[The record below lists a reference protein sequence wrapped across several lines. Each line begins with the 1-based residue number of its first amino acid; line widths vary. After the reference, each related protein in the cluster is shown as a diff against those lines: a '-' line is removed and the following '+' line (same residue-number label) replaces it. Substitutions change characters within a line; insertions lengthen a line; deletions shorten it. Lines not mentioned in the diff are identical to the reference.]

1 PSEQPLSGTAE
12 TLSAWRVEIEERA
25 EYLGTFASECEEEV
39 HTFEGQISSSTAAMK
54 VELETLQAERA
65 SVARRADGL
74 RMRREELL
82 AQLLEVEEELKGV
95 ESADAELDHRESQL
109 KSSMGRVS
117 KALSTQREASQE
129 NGLVAACR
137 HRVLLGTV
145 AASRQVE
152 ELVAKRAAAAADST
166 HPGKKLSAQQK
177 KVRSATLES
186 DKTRYREL
194 QDLIS
199 SWQDQIWGPGS
210 GALVSNTAAAAAL
223 QAAHLQAVSLVED
236 AQKEADE
243 IAAAECG
250 NLGLEGFWGLASP
263 FAKSSI
269 RRQMSRSAAGYKVMR
284 EQLCENLERLAEL
297 QCAATVRT
305 RCGSLTSASTGH
317 HGFGFSE
324 GQPFLPLSYTAAPL
338 FLRSASK
345 SWCSLGSSRSAQ
357 QWLLLGSI
365 ALWGC
370 CRRSR
375 QPQGWTEYKRTS
387 PFQLPV
393 WHACRC
399 ACGNMQ
405 WHSGQDLQ
413 QC

>member
-1 PSEQPLSGTAE
+1 
-12 TLSAWRVEIEERA
+12 
-25 EYLGTFASECEEEV
+25 
-39 HTFEGQISSSTAAMK
+39 
-54 VELETLQAERA
+54 
-65 SVARRADGL
+65 
-74 RMRREELL
+74 
-82 AQLLEVEEELKGV
+82 
-95 ESADAELDHRESQL
+95 
-109 KSSMGRVS
+109 MGRVS

-145 AASRQVE
+145 AASRQ
-152 ELVAKRAAAAADST
+152 ELVAQRAAAAAAAADST
-166 HPGKKLSAQQK
+166 HPGKKLSAHQK

-236 AQKEADE
+236 GDAQKEADE

-250 NLGLEGFWGLASP
+250 NLGLEGLWGLASP

-284 EQLCENLERLAEL
+284 EQLCENLERLGEL

-324 GQPFLPLSYTAAPL
+324 GSG
-338 FLRSASK
+338 SD
-345 SWCSLGSSRSAQ
+345 SSRES
-357 QWLLLGSI
+357 
-365 ALWGC
+365 
-370 CRRSR
+370 
-375 QPQGWTEYKRTS
+375 
-387 PFQLPV
+387 
-393 WHACRC
+393 
-399 ACGNMQ
+399 
-405 WHSGQDLQ
+405 QDVARPNTGRKAERKSEDGI
-413 QC
+413 